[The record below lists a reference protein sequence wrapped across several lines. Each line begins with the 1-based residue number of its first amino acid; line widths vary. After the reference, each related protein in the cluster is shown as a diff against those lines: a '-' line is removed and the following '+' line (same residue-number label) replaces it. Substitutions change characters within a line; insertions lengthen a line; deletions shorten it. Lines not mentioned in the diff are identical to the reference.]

1 MTTRWKQYAMISV
14 LLLLMFA
21 LGSCVGA
28 NPPTGGDAAAPA
40 VEATKPAAE
49 EAAATTGTLHARMS
63 QLVITSAFTGIVQN
77 FESFCRFFE
86 RTGRL
91 FIVRIAVRMIFQG
104 QLLIGLLE
112 FFRSRSANHAK
123 NFVVTTLRC
132 HLQNHKEM

>member
-49 EAAATTGTLHARMS
+49 EAAATTGEPWYNPDDLGESWYNICENTPP
-63 QLVITSAFTGIVQN
+63 QQGGEITSNQAAAALAGGANWFSYAVKDQYLWN
-77 FESFCRFFE
+77 QLFE
-86 RTGRL
+86 L
-91 FIVRIAVRMIFQG
+91 
-104 QLLIGLLE
+104 
-112 FFRSRSANHAK
+112 N
-123 NFVVTTLRC
+123 
-132 HLQNHKEM
+132 